1 MKSKHA
7 NKGTLVMSLGIE
19 IYFII
24 AGDELKIFKWII
36 DNWDL
41 NAFETIIRYMNINAR
56 RSFFY
61 FYALEILKL
70 LEDSYCNQ

>member
-7 NKGTLVMSLGIE
+7 NKGTLVRSLGAN

-24 AGDELKIFKWII
+24 AGVELKIFKWII

-56 RSFFY
+56 RKIYY